1 MRIVSTDG
9 DAADAGGLD
18 SRHVGAG
25 EQAGA
30 LGSEPAHGRVRGAA
44 GAGGSLARAA
54 LGSVGVRSR
63 SERVAAGR
71 TSRHLKRD

>member
-1 MRIVSTDG
+1 MRRVSTDG

-30 LGSEPAHGRVRGAA
+30 LGSEPAHGRADAA